1 VLSPDDSRASDGAPG
16 GARPLRLRGQR
27 GGSRSPPGRS
37 SSPQR
42 ERNRTAPRALGAI
55 SDLPEPLGGAGG
67 ASGAGGAGEW
77 EYAGGVEMLAGELRA
92 GGAGTQAQAVA
103 RALAE
108 AERNRQAWQQMGQSG
123 ALLEALVPL
132 ALARDGAL
140 RLQALRLLQA
150 LCYAPAP
157 CERQAESGTTWG
169 RAPRAQSAAARV
181 LRAPGMLQALL
192 GAVAGQGP
200 GAVSAQIRAEG
211 ARVLYALLRS
221 EVQVQAAS
229 RPAARAPAR
238 GSGGRRAEGVAR
250 ASLEVIKVT
259 LIWAGGRGGA
269 GAGGAGGGGADG
281 RGRGVARGALAQ
293 HGRRRA
299 HGEPRAAP

>member
-1 VLSPDDSRASDGAPG
+1 MMEHVLADSSLAAPPVAPHGAEAVDAGEYRAYFDDALERISKLQHSNNEDIVALRAQLEQEREDALRQRDERHAVVLAALETRAAAAEADAKLLRSQ
-16 GARPLRLRGQR
+16 LERLRA
-27 GGSRSPPGRS
+27 
-37 SSPQR
+37 
-42 ERNRTAPRALGAI
+42 EDT
-55 SDLPEPLGGAGG
+55 E
-67 ASGAGGAGEW
+67 
-77 EYAGGVEMLAGELRA
+77 LAGL
-92 GGAGTQAQAVA
+92 T
-103 RALAE
+103 
-108 AERNRQAWQQMGQSG
+108 
-123 ALLEALVPL
+123 
-132 ALARDGAL
+132 
-140 RLQALRLLQA
+140 
-150 LCYAPAP
+150 
-157 CERQAESGTTWG
+157 
-169 RAPRAQSAAARV
+169 RAQSAAARV